1 MDNEYYSLDAILAEN
16 QACFSYYYNS
26 DELNFIEKIEC
37 TFNIEVPGLGYL
49 DNAADEHVKA
59 LHRDDQLPYW
69 LAPTMLYTGWAGFNM
84 PRPYNGLVQNAVV
97 AEPRSVKI
105 GALVGENGRWY
116 AFGKMVVDLLS
127 DPQAKELAD
136 ILRQTFKGRLPD
148 LMDQA
153 QHFTGTAS
161 AAART
166 SGDDAG
172 AEFRSGLDATERERE
187 NVDPYGHLEG
197 TDGCHLRC
205 SVFVMAQESARQVKA
220 WYESSDKSR

>member
-16 QACFSYYYNS
+16 Q
-26 DELNFIEKIEC
+26 KIEC

-49 DNAADEHVKA
+49 DNAADEHLKP
-59 LHRDDQLPYW
+59 LTRLQLPYW

-172 AEFRSGLDATERERE
+172 AEFRSGLDATERE
-187 NVDPYGHLEG
+187 L
-197 TDGCHLRC
+197 
-205 SVFVMAQESARQVKA
+205 FVMAQESARQVKA